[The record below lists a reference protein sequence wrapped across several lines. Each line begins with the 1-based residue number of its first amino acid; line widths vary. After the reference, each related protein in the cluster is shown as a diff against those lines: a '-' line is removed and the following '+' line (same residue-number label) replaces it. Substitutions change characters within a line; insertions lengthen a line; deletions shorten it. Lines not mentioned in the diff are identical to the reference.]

1 MSEPGRPGLGANVNE
16 RIDPIPVLTDIV
28 EDSDH
33 GAASATDPTVTFLEE
48 LEAHLTAAIHE
59 QADELVHNA
68 CREMEALL
76 LEQVSDRLKAEL
88 PGLVARVILEHFRGP
103 QRTN

>member
-1 MSEPGRPGLGANVNE
+1 MSHAT
-16 RIDPIPVLTDIV
+16 DDIPVLTDVIDD
-28 EDSDH
+28 DSTSCRRSDES
-33 GAASATDPTVTFLEE
+33 GALLGE

-59 QADELVHNA
+59 HADELVHNA

-88 PGLVARVILEHFRGP
+88 PTLIAQIVEGYFRGSL
-103 QRTN
+103 RRH

>member
-1 MSEPGRPGLGANVNE
+1 MNSQLT
-16 RIDPIPVLTDIV
+16 DQIPVLTDIV
-28 EDSDH
+28 EPDVAGSSRFINDT
-33 GAASATDPTVTFLEE
+33 ARFLES
-48 LEAHLTAAIHE
+48 LEANLTAVIHE

-88 PGLVARVILEHFRGP
+88 PGLIAEVIAEHFNAP
-103 QRTN
+103 ARTN

>member
-1 MSEPGRPGLGANVNE
+1 MSQSLDA
-16 RIDPIPVLTDIV
+16 IPVLTDIV
-28 EDSDH
+28 EDDL
-33 GAASATDPTVTFLEE
+33 AAVAAIDSTMLFLGE

-76 LEQVSDRLKAEL
+76 LEQVSDRLRAQL
-88 PGLVARVILEHFRGP
+88 PALVARIVDEHFHGP
-103 QRTN
+103 ARTN

>member
-1 MSEPGRPGLGANVNE
+1 MSHAT
-16 RIDPIPVLTDIV
+16 DDIPVLTDVIDD
-28 EDSDH
+28 DSTELPPVDES
-33 GAASATDPTVTFLEE
+33 GALLGE

-59 QADELVHNA
+59 HADELVHNA

-88 PGLVARVILEHFRGP
+88 PTLIAQIVEGYFRGNMH
-103 QRTN
+103 RH

>member
-1 MSEPGRPGLGANVNE
+1 MNHPQ
-16 RIDPIPVLTDIV
+16 DTIPVLTDII
-28 EDSDH
+28 EDDAH
-33 GAASATDPTVTFLEE
+33 AAPPMDRTSLFLDE

-76 LEQVSDRLKAEL
+76 LEQVSDRLRAQL
-88 PGLVARVILEHFRGP
+88 PEMIAGIIEEHFRGP
-103 QRTN
+103 ARAN

>member
-1 MSEPGRPGLGANVNE
+1 MNSRPTDE
-16 RIDPIPVLTDIV
+16 IPVLTDIV
-28 EDSDH
+28 DTELRAPSKYIDDT
-33 GAASATDPTVTFLEE
+33 AKFLDQ
-48 LEAHLTAAIHE
+48 LEAHLTAVIHE

-88 PGLVARVILEHFRGP
+88 PGLIAKVIAGHFHGP
-103 QRTN
+103 SRIN

>member
-1 MSEPGRPGLGANVNE
+1 MNSQPT
-16 RIDPIPVLTDIV
+16 DHIPVLTDIV
-28 EDSDH
+28 EPDVAGSPPFINDTTRFLDS
-33 GAASATDPTVTFLEE
+33 
-48 LEAHLTAAIHE
+48 LEADLTTVIHE

-88 PGLVARVILEHFRGP
+88 PGLIAKVIAEHFNAP
-103 QRTN
+103 ARTN

>member
-1 MSEPGRPGLGANVNE
+1 MEDAMNEPSDG
-16 RIDPIPVLTDIV
+16 IPVLTDV
-28 EDSDH
+28 VTEESVTAAPPAD
-33 GAASATDPTVTFLEE
+33 GALQFLDE
-48 LEAHLTAAIHE
+48 LEAHLTAVIHE

-88 PGLVARVILEHFRGP
+88 PAMIADVISAHFRGTGRP
-103 QRTN
+103 N